1 MAKKV
6 RNKKGLTIDLSGVE
20 TGQKT
25 LPEGIYTVK
34 VEAATA
40 ETSSSGNP
48 YIKFVFQVIEGKH
61 KGAKVFHNCS
71 LQPQALFNLK
81 ALLLAIG
88 YEIPQGAFDLDLEEV
103 LDLECEIEVAHETY
117 EGKKQVRII
126 EFIALD
132 SDEDEDESE
141 DEEDEDDSE
150 DEDEEDDSDEDEE
163 DEEDEDEEEDDEED
177 LSELSLKELKAL
189 AKERGVKVTKGMTKE
204 DIIELLSEE
213 DEEDEEED
221 EEDEEDEIDYSAMS
235 LKDLKAAAREA
246 GIKVKKGM
254 TKEDIIE
261 ALEDQE

>member
-103 LDLECEIEVAHETY
+103 LDLECEVEVAHETY

-132 SDEDEDESE
+132 SDDEDQDEEEEDEDEE
-141 DEEDEDDSE
+141 SE
-150 DEDEEDDSDEDEE
+150 DEDEEDDEDES
-163 DEEDEDEEEDDEED
+163 EDEDEEEDEEDED

>member
-103 LDLECEIEVAHETY
+103 LDLECEVEVAHETY

-132 SDEDEDESE
+132 SDDEDQDEEEDEDEE
-141 DEEDEDDSE
+141 SE
-150 DEDEEDDSDEDEE
+150 DEDEEDDEDES
-163 DEEDEDEEEDDEED
+163 EDEDEEEEDEEDEED

>member
-103 LDLECEIEVAHETY
+103 LDLECEVEVAHETY

-132 SDEDEDESE
+132 SDDEDQDEEEDEDEE
-141 DEEDEDDSE
+141 SE
-150 DEDEEDDSDEDEE
+150 DEDEEDDEDESEDEDEEEDEE
-163 DEEDEDEEEDDEED
+163 DEEDED